1 MENKKFEKK
10 EEKKLYED
18 KIISIGR
25 VTKVTKGGRNFRF
38 SVTVAVG
45 DRKGKVGIGT
55 GKSNEIPEAVTK
67 AIKAAEKN
75 MITIDLVDNRT
86 ISHEVIGTCGAAKVL
101 IRPAKEGRGI
111 IAGGPVRVILDLA
124 GVKDVVSKSLGS
136 NTKINTSRAT
146 MDALM
151 KQRSVSR
158 LAVLRDR
165 KEEEIKG

>member
-1 MENKKFEKK
+1 MENKKFEKR

-111 IAGGPVRVILDLA
+111 IAGGPVRIILDLA